1 MNIKDFLTENEISF
15 KTSGKNVS
23 RGWINLEV
31 CPFCND
37 SNYHC
42 GINLS
47 SLGWDCWVC
56 KQGKGRHIFHLLR
69 EMEQLKHLNND
80 QINKIIEDF
89 ENEQQPIIK
98 TSDMVK
104 WPEFM
109 QDEMPVPH
117 RKYLSSRGF
126 DPDFLIKKYKLK
138 SVYNIGDYKFRII
151 VPVIVNKITVSWV
164 AANVLRQFKHIIPY
178 LDCPPEKA
186 IVQPKHALY
195 NYDSIND
202 WVIIV
207 EGITDVWN
215 CGDGFVAS
223 FTKGMTSEQIE
234 LLLKK
239 NPKKVFI
246 MFDSDANIQAQQ
258 LANNLSGLFHY
269 VEVLTLVSG
278 DPADLT
284 KEEINQIKKEIL

>member
-1 MNIKDFLTENEISF
+1 MINIKDFLTENEISF

-23 RGWINLEV
+23 KGWINLEV

-37 SNYHC
+37 SSYHC

-47 SLGWDCWVC
+47 SLAFHCWVC
-56 KQGKGRHIFHLLR
+56 HEKGHIHKLLK
-69 EMEQLKHLNND
+69 EIGLKNIQN
-80 QINKIIEDF
+80 IEF

-223 FTKGMTSEQIE
+223 FTKAMTSEQIE

-258 LANNLSGLFHY
+258 LANNLSGLFSY
-269 VEVLTLVSG
+269 VEVLQLPKG

>member
-1 MNIKDFLTENEISF
+1 MINIKDFLTENEISF

-23 RGWINLEV
+23 KGWINLEV

-37 SNYHC
+37 SSYHC

-47 SLGWDCWVC
+47 SLAFHCWVC
-56 KQGKGRHIFHLLR
+56 HEKGHIHKLLK
-69 EMEQLKHLNND
+69 EIGLKNIQN
-80 QINKIIEDF
+80 IEF

>member
-1 MNIKDFLTENEISF
+1 MINIKNFLTENEIDF

-23 RGWINLEV
+23 KGWINLAV

-47 SLGWDCWVC
+47 SLAFHCWVC
-56 KQGKGRHIFHLLR
+56 NAKGYIYKLLK
-69 EMEQLKHLNND
+69 EIDGLKNIQN
-80 QINKIIEDF
+80 IEF
-89 ENEQQPIIK
+89 ENEEQPEIK
-98 TSDMVK
+98 TSNIVK

-109 QDEMPVPH
+109 QDEMPLPH
-117 RKYLSSRGF
+117 RNYLLSRNF

-138 SVYNIGDYKFRII
+138 SIYNEGYYKFRII
-151 VPVIVNKITVSWV
+151 VPVIMDKIAVSWV
-164 AANVLRQFKHIIPY
+164 AASVLRQFEGVVPY

-186 IVQPKHALY
+186 IVQPKHSLY

-202 WVIIV
+202 WTIIV
-207 EGITDVWN
+207 EGITDVWRG
-215 CGDGFVAS
+215 GDGFIAPL
-223 FTKGMTSEQIE
+223 TKGMTSEQIE

-239 NPKKVFI
+239 NPKKIFV
-246 MFDSDANIQAQQ
+246 MFDSDAIQQAQE
-258 LANNLSGLFHY
+258 LANTLSGLFPY
-269 VEVLTLVSG
+269 VEVIELPGG